1 MIFLNNKYTKTYFC
15 LIEKAKNQSLEGY
28 FEKHH
33 IIPKCLGGKDT
44 EDNLIK
50 FTARQHFV
58 AHLLLTKMIEGQN
71 KYKMYNAF
79 SKMLCIGK
87 DNKGRYLPSSKFYE
101 YSKKLMS
108 EHMTINNPTK
118 REEVREKMSKNSW
131 SKSDRA
137 NEIRQIISQ
146 KKIGKKLNLSE
157 EQRKLRSEKRMG
169 EKNGMYGRTH
179 TEEAKQKFSS
189 LRAKEFT
196 LYNVETGEYKKIINP
211 KKYFNDNKQK
221 YNLFNN
227 CKQNNRLFEG
237 CWKILGV
244 IQ

>member
-1 MIFLNNKYTKTYFC
+1 MLFLDNKYTKIYFQ
-15 LIEKAKNQSLEGY
+15 LIENAKTKLVEGY
-28 FEKHH
+28 VERHH
-33 IIPKCLGGKDT
+33 IVPKSLGGTDD
-44 EDNLIK
+44 ENNLVVL
-50 FTARQHFV
+50 TARQHFI
-58 AHLLLTKMIEGQN
+58 AHLLLTKMIDGQN

-79 SKMLCIGK
+79 SKMLCVGK
-87 DNKGRYLPSSKFYE
+87 DNKERYLPSSKFYE

-118 REEVREKMSKNSW
+118 RKEVREKMSQNSW

-137 NEIRQIISQ
+137 DEIKKIISE

-157 EQRKLRSEKRMG
+157 EQRKLRSEKRIG
-169 EKNGMYGRTH
+169 EKNGMYGKTH
-179 TEEAKQKFSS
+179 TEEAKQKFSL

-196 LYNVETGEYKKIINP
+196 LYNVETGEYKKIVNP

-227 CKQNNRLFEG
+227 CKQNDRLFEG
-237 CWKILGV
+237 CWKILGAK
-244 IQ
+244 